1 MIPDDPNTLTHQYSG
16 TNNSPRDPLL
26 EPVTHDGDNY
36 FIHMFYDLQLITG
49 CNKCEGKSVSN
60 QD

>member
-1 MIPDDPNTLTHQYSG
+1 MIPDDPNTLTHQSSG

-49 CNKCEGKSVSN
+49 CNKCEGK
-60 QD
+60 